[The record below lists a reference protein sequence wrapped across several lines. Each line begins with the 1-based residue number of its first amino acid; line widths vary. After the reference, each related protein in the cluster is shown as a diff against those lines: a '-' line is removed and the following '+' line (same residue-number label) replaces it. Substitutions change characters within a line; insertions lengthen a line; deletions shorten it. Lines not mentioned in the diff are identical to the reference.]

1 MKAHRVVLML
11 VAMCTVFSLLA
22 PAVASAQAPPACAL
36 ADFALLGEAST
47 FNGVASADSLYL

>member
-11 VAMCTVFSLLA
+11 AMCTVFSVLG

-36 ADFALLGEAST
+36 GDFALLGEATT
-47 FNGVASADSLYL
+47 FNGVGQPAAYI